1 MVKLNTR
8 VIRYEEDGTTYEGTF
23 VEQSRVEITKYTEIE
38 ETLVNEGV
46 KASVARQVA
55 SILESNDM
63 V

>member
-1 MVKLNTR
+1 MPYPNTQ

-23 VEQSRVEITKYTEIE
+23 VEQSRVEITKYTEIK
-38 ETLVNEGV
+38 ETLVNEGMNEV
-46 KASVARQVA
+46 VAQQVA